1 MEITSPLFEKLMFMK
16 SSASKNKNYG
26 AGSPGSPETASPTH
40 GGTARPSMLE
50 KFFTDQLKDI
60 LWAEQQLLKVL
71 PEMKEAATTE
81 ELEDAIE
88 THIKQ
93 TERHVRRLEKVF
105 TMIGKK
111 PEAKTCEA
119 MVGLIREAREVIK
132 STEKNSMTRDAALII
147 ACQKVEHYEIATY
160 GGLVELAMT
169 MGLPRAAELLD
180 RTLCEEEQADHLLTD
195 IAEDHINMDAEREGL
210 SWNQKSSSMKE
221 EGSESAEEVE
231 VEELAY
237 EEEN

>member
-1 MEITSPLFEKLMFMK
+1 MK
-16 SSASKNKNYG
+16 SSASKNKNLG
-26 AGSPGSPETASPTH
+26 AGGPGSPETATPTH

-50 KFFTDQLKDI
+50 KFFTDQLKDM

-88 THIKQ
+88 AHIKQ
-93 TERHVRRLEKVF
+93 TERHVRRLEKIF

-132 STEKNSMTRDAALII
+132 STEKNTMTRDAALII
-147 ACQKVEHYEIATY
+147 ASQKVEHYEIATY

-180 RTLCEEEQADHLLTD
+180 RTLCEEEQTDQLLTV

-210 SWNQKSSSMKE
+210 SWNQKKGSTRNE
-221 EGSESAEEVE
+221 EDSEEAEEVE

-237 EEEN
+237 EEEE